1 MIAKLP
7 DNGLH
12 AEAPTWRVISLLSLP
27 RNTQFIGSASSSH
40 PKKPSASRSNYP
52 QFRKVSPLPFHFLPK
67 DTTFGP
73 QIIWSNIMG
82 VWFQC
87 KVKFLK
93 ETSEGLF
100 KSVTEQYLVDALS
113 FTEAEGRALQDMPS
127 GRGEITMMSIQKSN
141 IREVAFYGDTDMWF
155 KAKVSYVVVEEE
167 TEKEKRITTYIL
179 VNASDLR
186 EAYDRVQEHLKEMLV
201 PFLISKIE
209 ESPIIDVFEYQKSA
223 PEGFTKVE
231 GSEKPAPDL
240 SGWDDEE
247 EIVAEEEEE
256 EEMVEEEE
264 GEEEAGDEE
273 EEFEG
278 EF

>member
-1 MIAKLP
+1 
-7 DNGLH
+7 
-12 AEAPTWRVISLLSLP
+12 
-27 RNTQFIGSASSSH
+27 
-40 PKKPSASRSNYP
+40 
-52 QFRKVSPLPFHFLPK
+52 
-67 DTTFGP
+67 
-73 QIIWSNIMG
+73 MG

-141 IREVAFYGDTDMWF
+141 IREVAFYGDTDMWY

-209 ESPIIDVFEYQKSA
+209 ESQIIDVFEYQKSA
-223 PEGFTKVE
+223 PDGFKKVE
-231 GSEKPAPDL
+231 DNPGKAPDL
-240 SGWDDEE
+240 SAWD
-247 EIVAEEEEE
+247 AEEA
-256 EEMVEEEE
+256 
-264 GEEEAGDEE
+264 EEAAEPEGDG